1 MFNLYPPIIFTIT
14 TCKYCNT
21 NYQNNWGIGDMIKGL
36 NSLFLLCS
44 SMKIPFFVDFST
56 HPIQNFLQS
65 VPHPYEEFV
74 KEHLHEAIFLD
85 HNTNLQTFL
94 NDKNFITR
102 APTTPCL
109 LFTNVDSHNYSEESK
124 EFVKSAFLNFSS
136 TFLNAWS
143 TKIPKDE
150 YSILHFRLGDNFIN
164 SYNIDSNS
172 NDYDGKFNDEIAVF
186 RVYTEPHDVLISD
199 SKTFKA
205 YVAKHSDCKM
215 FDLDIC
221 HLGYQVDEKSLQ
233 AIEHTLFDLF
243 LVSRSKK
250 IKSHSIYNWESGFVR
265 EISKIYNIEF
275 INLKRAERN

>member
-1 MFNLYPPIIFTIT
+1 M
-14 TCKYCNT
+14 
-21 NYQNNWGIGDMIKGL
+21 KGL

-44 SMKIPFFVDFST
+44 AMKIPLYVDFST

-94 NDKNFITR
+94 NDKNFITL
-102 APTTPCL
+102 TTPCL

-124 EFVKSAFLNFSS
+124 EFVKSSFLNFSS
-136 TFLNAWS
+136 IFLNVWS
-143 TKIPKDE
+143 MKIPKE
-150 YSILHFRLGDNFIN
+150 YSILHFRLGDNFMC
-164 SYNIDSNS
+164 SDNIDSN
-172 NDYDGKFNDEIAVF
+172 DYERKFDDEIAIF
-186 RVYTEPHDVLISD
+186 RLHTESHDVLISD

-215 FDLDIC
+215 FDLEIC
-221 HLGYQVDEKSLQ
+221 HLGYHVDEKSLQ

-243 LVSRSKK
+243 LVSRAKK

-275 INLKRAERN
+275 INLKLARRN